1 MSDDASTLA
10 QWIAEAHDI
19 VFFGGAG
26 VSTESGIPDFRGAK
40 GFYHQEREIPLERVL
55 SIDFFSACPGA
66 YYAWFAEETAR
77 EGVAPNAAH
86 RFLAGLE
93 RAGKLKAVVT
103 QNIDGLHQAAGSK
116 RVLELH
122 GNWTRLECTGCGA
135 RSTIDDFD
143 EARAGRV
150 PHCPSCSAVVRPDI
164 VFYGEALDPATLE
177 GAVLAI
183 AGADML
189 IVGGTSLAVYP
200 AAGLIDY
207 YQGGRLVLMNATP
220 TPYDGRADLI
230 IREAIG
236 RVFAQIQEH
245 V

>member
-1 MSDDASTLA
+1 MSYN
-10 QWIAEAHDI
+10 
-19 VFFGGAG
+19 
-26 VSTESGIPDFRGAK
+26 P
-40 GFYHQEREIPLERVL
+40 
-55 SIDFFSACPGA
+55 
-66 YYAWFAEETAR
+66 
-77 EGVAPNAAH
+77 
-86 RFLAGLE
+86 
-93 RAGKLKAVVT
+93 KLKAVVT

-150 PHCPSCSAVVRPDI
+150 PHCCSAVVRPDI
-164 VFYGEALDPATLE
+164 VFYGESLDPGTLE
-177 GAVLAI
+177 GAVRAI

-230 IREAIG
+230 IREPIG
-236 RVFAQIQEH
+236 RVFAQIQGH

>member
-1 MSDDASTLA
+1 MCDDASTLA

-66 YYAWFAEETAR
+66 YYAWFAEQTAR

-183 AGADML
+183 AGADTL

-230 IREAIG
+230 IREPIG
-236 RVFAQIQEH
+236 RVFAQIQGH

>member
-1 MSDDASTLA
+1 MSYN
-10 QWIAEAHDI
+10 
-19 VFFGGAG
+19 
-26 VSTESGIPDFRGAK
+26 P
-40 GFYHQEREIPLERVL
+40 
-55 SIDFFSACPGA
+55 
-66 YYAWFAEETAR
+66 
-77 EGVAPNAAH
+77 
-86 RFLAGLE
+86 
-93 RAGKLKAVVT
+93 KLKAVVT

-150 PHCPSCSAVVRPDI
+150 PHCPLCSAVVPPDI

-183 AGADML
+183 AGADTL

-230 IREAIG
+230 IREPIG
-236 RVFAQIQEH
+236 RVFAQIQGH

>member
-1 MSDDASTLA
+1 MSYN
-10 QWIAEAHDI
+10 
-19 VFFGGAG
+19 
-26 VSTESGIPDFRGAK
+26 P
-40 GFYHQEREIPLERVL
+40 
-55 SIDFFSACPGA
+55 
-66 YYAWFAEETAR
+66 
-77 EGVAPNAAH
+77 
-86 RFLAGLE
+86 
-93 RAGKLKAVVT
+93 KLKAVVT

-122 GNWTRLECTGCGA
+122 GNWTRLECMGCGA

-150 PHCPSCSAVVRPDI
+150 PHCPSYSAVVRPDI

-220 TPYDGRADLI
+220 TPYDGCADLI
-230 IREAIG
+230 IREPIG
-236 RVFAQIQEH
+236 RVFAQIQGH

>member
-1 MSDDASTLA
+1 MSYN
-10 QWIAEAHDI
+10 
-19 VFFGGAG
+19 
-26 VSTESGIPDFRGAK
+26 P
-40 GFYHQEREIPLERVL
+40 
-55 SIDFFSACPGA
+55 
-66 YYAWFAEETAR
+66 
-77 EGVAPNAAH
+77 
-86 RFLAGLE
+86 
-93 RAGKLKAVVT
+93 KLKAVVT

-189 IVGGTSLAVYP
+189 IVGGTSLAVFP

-207 YQGGRLVLMNATP
+207 YQGGRLVRMNATP
-220 TPYDGRADLI
+220 TPLRRARRPDHPRAHRPRLRADPG
-230 IREAIG
+230 A
-236 RVFAQIQEH
+236 RVSRRHSAARVSGGVRQFRTRCPQR
-245 V
+245 